1 MEGEKKVLTVDE
13 VAKALGI
20 CRALAYRQVRAGII
34 PSVKVGDRYLV
45 PITQFEKFLAGDSQS
60 QVKAC

>member
-34 PSVKVGDRYLV
+34 PSVKVGDRYLI
-45 PITQFEKFLAGDSQS
+45 PRIAFERMLSEC
-60 QVKAC
+60 QVKTTRDC

>member
-1 MEGEKKVLTVDE
+1 MVEERKVLTVDE

-34 PSVKVGDRYLV
+34 PSVKVGDRYLI
-45 PITQFEKFLAGDSQS
+45 PRIAFERMLSECQAKAGPGD
-60 QVKAC
+60 

>member
-45 PITQFEKFLAGDSQS
+45 PVTQFEKFLAGD
-60 QVKAC
+60 